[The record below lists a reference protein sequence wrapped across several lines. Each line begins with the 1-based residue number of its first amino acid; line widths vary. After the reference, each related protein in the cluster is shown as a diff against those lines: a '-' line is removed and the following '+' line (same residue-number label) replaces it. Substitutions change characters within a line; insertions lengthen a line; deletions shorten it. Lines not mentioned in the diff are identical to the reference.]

1 MNHHAAEE
9 NISEHMITIHL
20 KNIGVTDEQLKVMRF
35 RPNCNNLPFDQWT
48 FTWGPGTPL
57 EAIPRIKDYCALKW
71 LLLESPLP
79 SRDRDDASR
88 VISVA
93 MATPI
98 YHRGVDFSRTQRIR
112 AQKPRGKI
120 NDDNVSIEQ
129 VIERLALSPEYRDE
143 TAKELWNHFF
153 AELEENNFRPF
164 DEPHLDPRRM
174 AYLYKDKNGKS
185 GKIRFGRFANIV
197 SASRK
202 NHATPANEIE

>member
-1 MNHHAAEE
+1 MAAIRPLVKRLIIATSHLSSDSKYFFQISETEGAAMNHHAAEE

-88 VISVA
+88 VISV
-93 MATPI
+93 
-98 YHRGVDFSRTQRIR
+98 
-112 AQKPRGKI
+112 
-120 NDDNVSIEQ
+120 
-129 VIERLALSPEYRDE
+129 
-143 TAKELWNHFF
+143 
-153 AELEENNFRPF
+153 
-164 DEPHLDPRRM
+164 
-174 AYLYKDKNGKS
+174 
-185 GKIRFGRFANIV
+185 
-197 SASRK
+197 
-202 NHATPANEIE
+202 